1 MKYRFILLGLL
12 FSVRSIFAQD
22 TITVMQYNLL
32 YYGEITGFCN
42 NSNNSL
48 QYKDPYFKTILNHVK
63 PDILTVN
70 ELSQNESIHQH
81 LLDNVLNIN
90 GVTHFQRAQR
100 RNAANSNIVNQIYF
114 DARKLK
120 LKAQYTAQTH
130 VRDVDV
136 YELYYNSNDLHLGDT
151 AFIVC
156 VVAHLKAGNTSGD
169 ANSRKIMTENTMR
182 FLETRWT
189 DHNVLFMGDFNFYT
203 GFEPGFQTMINYSNP
218 NMRFIDPIGQ
228 TGDWNNNSFYAP
240 IHTQS
245 THTSSNNCKSGG
257 GLDDRFDFILISD
270 EVRFGTRNV
279 RYIQS
284 SYKAIGQD
292 GLRFDGTINGPP
304 QNAVVPQD
312 VADALF
318 HMSDHLPV
326 TLKLR
331 VDKVIGLDEKNTNPF
346 MAEIAPNPALQYTRL
361 SFYQT
366 YAENISIEIIDL
378 KGIVVGTSSWWK
390 SPGKHQIE
398 IETASL
404 KPGVYLLR
412 IQSASG
418 KHQSLRLLKK

>member
-1 MKYRFILLGLL
+1 MNYRIILLGLL
-12 FSVRSIFAQD
+12 LSVRSLLAQD
-22 TITVMQYNLL
+22 TLTVMQYNLL

-48 QYKDPYFKTILNHVK
+48 QYKDPYFKTILNHVR

-70 ELSQNESIHQH
+70 EISQNESIHQH

-90 GVTHFQRAQR
+90 GISHFQRAQR
-100 RNAANSNIVNQIYF
+100 RNAANSNIVNQLYF
-114 DARKLK
+114 DSRKLR

-136 YELYYNSNDLHLGDT
+136 YELYYNSNDLPMGDT

-169 ANSRKIMTENTMR
+169 ANSRKIMAENTMR
-182 FLETRWT
+182 FLETRWA
-189 DHNVLFMGDFNFYT
+189 DQNVMFMGDFNFYS
-203 GFEPGFQTMINYSNP
+203 GFEAGFQTMINYSNP

-228 TGDWNNNSFYAP
+228 IGDWNNNAFYAP

-245 THTSSNNCKSGG
+245 THTSSNNCKSSG

-284 SYKAIGQD
+284 SYKAVGQD

-331 VDKVIGLDEKNTNPF
+331 VDKVIGLNENNTSPF
-346 MAEIAPNPALQYTRL
+346 LAELAPNPAQQQTRL
-361 SFYQT
+361 SFYQSL
-366 YAENISIEIIDL
+366 AENVSVEIIDL
-378 KGIVVGTSSWWK
+378 KGTKVSSYNWLQ
-390 SPGKHQIE
+390 SPGKHQVE
-398 IETASL
+398 IETSGL
-404 KPGVYLLR
+404 KPGVYILR
-412 IQSASG
+412 IRSKSG
-418 KHQSLRLLKK
+418 LQQSLRLLKQ